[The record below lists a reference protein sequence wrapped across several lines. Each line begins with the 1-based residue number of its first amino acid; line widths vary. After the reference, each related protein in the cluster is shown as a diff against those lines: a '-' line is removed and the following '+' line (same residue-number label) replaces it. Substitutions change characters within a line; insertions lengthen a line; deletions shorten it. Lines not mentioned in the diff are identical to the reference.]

1 MSIESRIQEQR
12 TNEAIKKNYMGMEG
26 KLYLIAKYAGDE
38 IVKQS
43 EAPEI
48 LDFDSIYETDPV
60 GIPYLDEESYSTVLG
75 YNFNGLPNG
84 LHLEITTSEYENKIT
99 VYYKSY
105 LVYQE
110 EGGNLISFIPHKSW
124 EEIIEKMYKQVH
136 DRLKEKFKKIQKEEE
151 QLLRKMEKDEVDK
164 LRSKWGDIF

>member
-26 KLYLIAKYAGDE
+26 KIYLIAKYVGDE
-38 IVKQS
+38 IVKQT

-60 GIPYLDEESYSTVLG
+60 GIPYLDEESYSTVQG
-75 YNFNGLPNG
+75 YHYNGLSNG
-84 LHLEITTSEYENKIT
+84 LHLEITTSEYENSIK

-105 LVYQE
+105 IVYHE
-110 EGGNLISFIPHKSW
+110 EGGNLVVFIPHQGW
-124 EEIIEKMYKQVH
+124 EEIIDKMYQQVQDRIKAIHEKMKKDEEKLLQKLEKEEL
-136 DRLKEKFKKIQKEEE
+136 DRL
-151 QLLRKMEKDEVDK
+151 RN
-164 LRSKWGDIF
+164 KWGNLL

>member
-43 EAPEI
+43 ETPEI

-75 YNFNGLPNG
+75 YNFNGLSNG

-110 EGGNLISFIPHKSW
+110 EGGNLISFIPHQSW
-124 EEIIEKMYKQVH
+124 EEIIEKMYKQVQ

-151 QLLRKMEKDEVDK
+151 QLLQKMEKDEIDK
-164 LRSKWGDIF
+164 LRSKWGGIV

>member
-26 KLYLIAKYAGDE
+26 KIYLVAKYAGDE
-38 IVKQS
+38 IVKQT

-60 GIPYLDEESYSTVLG
+60 AIPYLDEESYSTVQG
-75 YNFNGLPNG
+75 YHYNGLSNG
-84 LHLEITTSEYENKIT
+84 LHLEITTSEYENLIK

-105 LVYQE
+105 LVYHE
-110 EGGNLISFIPHKSW
+110 EGGNLSTFIPHQGW
-124 EEIIEKMYKQVH
+124 EEIIEKMYKQVQ
-136 DRLKEKFKKIQKEEE
+136 DRIKAKIEKIKKEEE
-151 QLLRKMEKDEVDK
+151 QLLKKLEKEEVDR
-164 LRSKWGDIF
+164 LRSKWGDLI